1 MRRRKR
7 RMAIRRLDDHAGI
20 ITTCIGYTIATVV
33 FFYIITNILPPM
45 IEQTGQANTSGIAS
59 AVSFADTTGK
69 ASGEITKLSSVGNDY
84 MLNFKDDLSDYRFT
98 GVDQTEL
105 DLLQYAFQNQESV
118 TVTYTVDGD
127 LKNLEGVTL
136 SSPVLPPVTDTTAPA
151 KTDDGF
157 HWWIII
163 PPIIS
168 CSVTAYIIFSS
179 RRRSRAMDRMIENT
193 RRRYPV
199 RYPSSEIEDQL
210 TDSKPKKKKKEEPE
224 TPPIVPL
231 DSKYRLERADAL
243 LGEKDKNKKFRKKKS
258 KED

>member
-59 AVSFADTTGK
+59 AVSFAGVTGK
-69 ASGEITKLSSVGNDY
+69 ASGIINGIGYIGNDFKV
-84 MLNFKDDLSDYRFT
+84 NFKDDLSDYRFT
-98 GVDQTEL
+98 GVDKMES
-105 DLLQYAFQNQESV
+105 DLLQYAFEHSESV
-118 TVTYTVDGD
+118 TVTYTVVGD
-127 LKNLEGVTL
+127 AKNLEGVTL
-136 SSPVLPPVTDTTAPA
+136 SSPTLPPVTDTTVPA

-157 HWWIII
+157 HWWIVI

-168 CSVTAYIIFSS
+168 GSVTAYVIFSS
-179 RRRSRAMDRMIENT
+179 RRRSRAMDRMIANT
-193 RRRYPV
+193 RRRYPI
-199 RYPSSEIEDQL
+199 SEVEDQL
-210 TDSKPKKKKKEEPE
+210 TASKPKKKKKEEPE

-243 LGEKDKNKKFRKKKS
+243 LGEKDKNRKFRKKKS